1 MINKEKVA
9 KFNNKDVYQ
18 YNLKNIN
25 GMQVSILNYGGII
38 NKILFCDKN
47 GIEDNRILAYKDIS
61 LYEDNPMFFGAI
73 IGRIAGRISNGT
85 YKLDG
90 NLYELE
96 KNEGDRHLHGGTAGF
111 HHCFWNVSIKENSR
125 KSILQLRLMDKEHDG
140 FIGNLSIL
148 VEYSLDNNNTLEI
161 HYFVETN
168 KKTICNMT
176 NHMYFNLLGSRS
188 NDTIQNHYLKIDADK
203 VAIVDEKTLPTW
215 DFLNVD
221 DEKIFDFK
229 KFRKIGLYGMNVHEQ
244 QKIVSEGYDHAFKLN
259 KKSINDISLK
269 ENKTGIR
276 VDVNTTEE
284 AVVVYSCNKVDTS
297 YELESHKLKKY
308 HGITIETQQ
317 LPDIVNT
324 KEINKIII
332 APDKP
337 YNSKT
342 TFKFSLE
349 KG

>member
-18 YNLKNIN
+18 YNLKNVN

-61 LYEDNPMFFGAI
+61 LYEDNPMFLGAI

-148 VEYSLDNNNTLEI
+148 VEYSLDNNNILEI

-221 DEKIFDFK
+221 NEKIFNFK
-229 KFRKIGLYGMNVHEQ
+229 KIRKIGLYGMDVHKQ

-297 YELESHKLKKY
+297 YDLESHKLKKY